1 MESAANLTL
10 PRRAALL
17 AASALA
23 LVATMSAQTDIST
36 LGPPVGGHAVEFQLV
51 DQFRHSQTLESL
63 GGPKGTML
71 VFFRSADW

>member
-1 MESAANLTL
+1 M
-10 PRRAALL
+10 

-23 LVATMSAQTDIST
+23 VVSALSAQTDIST
-36 LGPPVGGHAVEFQLV
+36 LGPQVGGHAIEFQLV
-51 DQFRHSQTLESL
+51 DQFGRSQTLKSL